1 MSVFYQQKGNNVEVE
16 IPDGMSLA
24 DTLDCGQ
31 AFRWRECD
39 GCFEGIVDR
48 KYLKIEERDG
58 RLIFHNTSITV
69 FNTVWSDYFDFERD
83 YSEVKT
89 ALSTDETL
97 KKAVGFAGGIRVL
110 HQKPW
115 ECICSF
121 IISQNNNI
129 PRIKGIIERLCEN
142 FGEKIEGGY
151 TFPEA
156 DVIAKLSP
164 EDLAPLRAGFRTK
177 YILDAA
183 RKVASR
189 EVDLRAI
196 LTMSTD
202 DARAELMKI
211 YGVGQKVA
219 DCVLLFGFNRVEV
232 IPKDVWIKR
241 VLSELFDGELPE
253 CAQPYAGIAQQYLF
267 HYARM
272 TKLKIG
278 E

>member
-1 MSVFYQQKGNNVEVE
+1 MSIFYEQKGDNIEVE
-16 IPDGMSLA
+16 LPDGMSLA

-31 AFRWRECD
+31 AFRWRKCD
-39 GCFEGIVDR
+39 GYFEGIADR
-48 KYLKIEERDG
+48 QYLKIEERDG
-58 RLIFHNTSITV
+58 RLIFHNTSPTA
-69 FNTVWSDYFDFERD
+69 FNGFWRDYFDFERN
-83 YSEVKT
+83 YTEIKEIFS
-89 ALSTDETL
+89 ADETL
-97 KKAVGFAGGIRVL
+97 KNAVSFAGGIRVL

-129 PRIKGIIERLCEN
+129 PRIKGIIERLCET
-142 FGEKIEGGY
+142 FGDKIEGGY

-156 DVIAKLSP
+156 DVIAKLTP
-164 EDLAPLRAGFRTK
+164 EDLAPLRAGFRVK

-189 EVDLRAI
+189 EVDLGAI
-196 LTMSTD
+196 LTMSTE

-211 YGVGQKVA
+211 YGVGEKVA
-219 DCVLLFGFNRVEV
+219 DCVLLFGYGRVEV

-241 VLSELFDGELPE
+241 ALAELFGGELPDF
-253 CAQPYAGIAQQYLF
+253 AAPYAGIAQQYLF

-272 TKLKIG
+272 TKL
-278 E
+278 EF